1 MLGFLRRFFGTAKP
15 DPDRQV
21 EEEDPGV
28 TLARGLAGLE
38 RELAEAGES
47 LRAVAAIRGDLEMRR
62 TRADEMVAC
71 HTGQAERALALG
83 REDLA
88 RQLLA
93 ARWEAEQRRDELQE
107 SLAEVN
113 RQQEALEAAREALRH
128 KTEQFRAR
136 KAEMDARLSVAET
149 RIHLREAMAS
159 ISEDVAVVARA
170 QGHLEEQLEATRA
183 RTDALA
189 ELAPRGAAI
198 GGEEDPLE
206 REIARLERAQRVDR
220 ELDRIKQEA
229 TAEKD
234 ASEAREGKREG

>member
-1 MLGFLRRFFGTAKP
+1 MLDFLRRFFRAAGPEPA
-15 DPDRQV
+15 RQL
-21 EEEDPGV
+21 EEEDPRV
-28 TLARGLAGLE
+28 TLAQRLQTLD

-47 LRAVAAIRGDLEMRR
+47 LRAVAAIRRDLEMRR
-62 TRADEMVAC
+62 TRTDELVAR
-71 HTGQAERALALG
+71 HTGQAERAVALG
-83 REDLA
+83 RDDLA

-93 ARWEAEQRRDELQE
+93 ARWEAEKRRDELQE

-113 RQQEALEAAREALRH
+113 RQQEALEAAREALRQ

-136 KAEMDARLSVAET
+136 KAEMDARLSAAET
-149 RIHLREAMAS
+149 RIRLQEAMAS
-159 ISEDVAVVARA
+159 ISEDVAAVARA

-189 ELAPRGAAI
+189 ELAPRGATI